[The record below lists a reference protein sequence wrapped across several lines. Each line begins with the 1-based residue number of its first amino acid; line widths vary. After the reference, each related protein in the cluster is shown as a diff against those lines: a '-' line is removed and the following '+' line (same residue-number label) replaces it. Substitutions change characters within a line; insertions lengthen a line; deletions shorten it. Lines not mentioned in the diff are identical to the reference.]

1 MKRSAGILVYKK
13 EDNDYKVLLAHM
25 GGPYW
30 ENVNY
35 GGWSIPKGEFNVGE
49 NALKAALREFK
60 EETNIEI
67 KNNIEF
73 LGSFKVSNK
82 KLVTIFTTEESPDTS
97 NFKSNLFEKEWP
109 PLSGKIEQFPE
120 MDKVE
125 WFTINEAKKVILP
138 NQIWFIEKLYN
149 KLKRS

>member
-13 EDNDYKVLLAHM
+13 EDNKYKVLLAHM

-30 ENVNY
+30 QNVIY
-35 GGWSIPKGEFNVGE
+35 GGWSIPKGEFNQGE

-60 EETNIEI
+60 EETNV
-67 KNNIEF
+67 NTSCNLEF
-73 LGSFKVSNK
+73 LGSYKVSNK
-82 KLVTIFTTEESPDTS
+82 KLVTIFTVEDNLDIS

-109 PLSGKIEQFPE
+109 PLSGKIEHFPE
-120 MDKVE
+120 MDKID
-125 WFTINEAKKVILP
+125 WFTIDEAKQLILP
-138 NQIWFIEKLYN
+138 NQVWFIEKLKN

>member
-13 EDNDYKVLLAHM
+13 EDNKIKVLLTHM

-30 ENVNY
+30 QNVNY
-35 GGWSIPKGEFNVGE
+35 GGWSIPKGEFNIGE
-49 NALKAALREFK
+49 NALKASLREFK
-60 EETNIEI
+60 EETNIDI

-73 LGSFKVSNK
+73 LGSYKVSNK
-82 KLVTIFTTEESPDTS
+82 KLVTIFTTEENPDTS
-97 NFKSNLFEKEWP
+97 CFKSNLFQKEWP
-109 PLSGKIEQFPE
+109 PLSGQIQEFPE

-125 WFTINEAKKVILP
+125 WFSLKEAKKVILP
-138 NQIWFIEKLYN
+138 NQIWFIEKLES